1 MLFRTIKF
9 GNPSVTD
16 VLIVEVT
23 VRKNENLD
31 IQTTKP
37 ETSLETIISKL
48 SEKYEE
54 DILVWLSNFTRYEN
68 F

>member
-1 MLFRTIKF
+1 MIKCCSGLKF

-54 DILVWLSNFTRYEN
+54 DILV
-68 F
+68 

>member
-54 DILVWLSNFTRYEN
+54 DILV
-68 F
+68 

>member
-31 IQTTKP
+31 IQTRKP

-54 DILVWLSNFTRYEN
+54 DILV
-68 F
+68 